1 MPGEST
7 PPRTDTDTDH
17 PTAGRRVPY
26 REMTADDYARDF
38 TREGQALPVDDE
50 TTVLSGVAPAAAAPS
65 PIRRP
70 RAFRSPGGSAGAGDP
85 GGVHLHHRARGASG
99 WRRGLR
105 GLLEREAGGPVTTGP
120 RLTPGR
126 PAVAADRAAARRM
139 RQALTEE
146 LPKVREAALAWRNGL
161 AGLFVG
167 LLGFGLVKG
176 RTDVGKLASP
186 YDALV
191 GGVLLLSL
199 VCGAVGALYLLRA
212 AHGMPV
218 AAPLAPEPGPSTA
231 ARYAGDHVEAGRA
244 CGRCAGAWSSPWRAA
259 RCWWRASPSPGTA
272 GEGDPR
278 LLVKTPAGTEC
289 GEPRRTEHGVVV
301 LKTDT
306 GETRVSLADATA
318 VIPVESCREPRRTAD
333 PPAGSQGTDQGSG
346 ALCMVVLPLWAEED
360 GPAFPAEWPARPW
373 AS

>member
-1 MPGEST
+1 MT
-7 PPRTDTDTDH
+7 
-17 PTAGRRVPY
+17 TA
-26 REMTADDYARDF
+26 
-38 TREGQALPVDDE
+38 
-50 TTVLSGVAPAAAAPS
+50 
-65 PIRRP
+65 
-70 RAFRSPGGSAGAGDP
+70 
-85 GGVHLHHRARGASG
+85 
-99 WRRGLR
+99 
-105 GLLEREAGGPVTTGP
+105 GP

-126 PAVAADRAAARRM
+126 PAIAADRAAARRM

-218 AAPLAPEPGPSTA
+218 AAPLAPEPGLGAA

-244 CGRCAGAWSSPWRAA
+244 LRALRRGVVLTMACGALLVAGVAFTWYG
-259 RCWWRASPSPGTA
+259 PGK
-272 GEGDPR
+272 EKPQ

-289 GEPRRTEHGVVV
+289 GEPRRTERGVVV

-318 VIPVESCREPRRTAD
+318 VMPVETCPGTA
-333 PPAGSQGTDQGSG
+333 Q
-346 ALCMVVLPLWAEED
+346 D
-360 GPAFPAEWPARPW
+360 G
-373 AS
+373 